1 MSDSL
6 MKLTKENMSNVNKV
20 KQVILEE
27 YHELC
32 HQILPSSYVIY
43 KSCKTNFF
51 LEICK
56 KSSAKLMD
64 ENILQENYSLS
75 SKHSFIFFSF
85 NFKNLHF

>member
-20 KQVILEE
+20 KQVISEE

-32 HQILPSSYVIY
+32 HQILPSSYVIS
-43 KSCKTNFF
+43 KSCKTNIF

-56 KSSAKLMD
+56 KKSAKLMD
-64 ENILQENYSLS
+64 EYVLQENYSLS
-75 SKHSFIFFSF
+75 GKHSFIFFLF
-85 NFKNLHF
+85 N